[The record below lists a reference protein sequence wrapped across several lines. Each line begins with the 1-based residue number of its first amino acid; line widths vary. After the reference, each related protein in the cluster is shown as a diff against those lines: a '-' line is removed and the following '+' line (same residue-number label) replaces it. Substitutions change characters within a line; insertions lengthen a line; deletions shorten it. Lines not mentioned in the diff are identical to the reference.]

1 MALDGEDVSLLP
13 HDRRR
18 APTRHRGPV
27 RWVDGLAG
35 ATLIGAVI
43 AVAVV
48 IPAAATPPAAATVT
62 PAPAIALG
70 RPVDEQSCLE
80 SARALDDVGRAIT
93 AAGGPHGDDVAA
105 AVASARTRVGRQ
117 LATSSGRLRPIVTD
131 LDAALGTLLDAVRGG
146 SAGTAA
152 PTDRLL
158 DIIDRLDARCQA
170 ALAPA
175 GRDEPTS

>member
-1 MALDGEDVSLLP
+1 M
-13 HDRRR
+13 
-18 APTRHRGPV
+18 

-35 ATLIGAVI
+35 ATLVGAVI

-48 IPAAATPPAAATVT
+48 IPAATATPPAAATVT

-70 RPVDEQSCLE
+70 RPVDEQNCLK

-131 LDAALGTLLDAVRGG
+131 LDAALGTLLAAVRGG
-146 SAGTAA
+146 TAGTAA

-158 DIIDRLDARCQA
+158 EIIDRLDARCQA
-170 ALAPA
+170 TLAPA